1 MGIIRNGI
9 CGTCVWE
16 LNDEMTL
23 TIRPRNGKNG
33 VLRSNS
39 DSDWPWRPCCHI
51 RRVVIEDGV
60 KTGTYAGRMFAGM
73 ADCAEFDVSA
83 LDVSAAKNMHGMFE
97 DCCSLEDITALKKWD
112 VSKAVNMS
120 CIFADC
126 SSLKDI
132 SALAGWNTSRVIDM
146 HRAFCICSSLTD
158 ISALAGWNT
167 SRVIDMCGMFEYCNS
182 LENISPLKKWNI
194 SNVANTCYMFRSCES
209 LTDISPLSGWDV
221 SGIRKKDGMFTYAG
235 ISCDAL
241 DTFIPMVCPKEGAF
255 IGYKKCRGGRIV
267 QLEIPE
273 DAERSSAY
281 GEKCRCSKAKVLNI
295 WTADGKEA
303 GYAVSHYDETFF
315 YCKGSIVEVSDFDP
329 DRFVECGPGIHF
341 FIEKNEALNY
351 ICR

>member
-1 MGIIRNGI
+1 
-9 CGTCVWE
+9 
-16 LNDEMTL
+16 
-23 TIRPRNGKNG
+23 
-33 VLRSNS
+33 
-39 DSDWPWRPCCHI
+39 
-51 RRVVIEDGV
+51 
-60 KTGTYAGRMFAGM
+60 
-73 ADCAEFDVSA
+73 
-83 LDVSAAKNMHGMFE
+83 
-97 DCCSLEDITALKKWD
+97 
-112 VSKAVNMS
+112 MS

-241 DTFIPMVCPKEGAF
+241 DTFIPMACPKEGAF
-255 IGYKKCRGGRIV
+255 IGYKKCRSGRIV

-273 DAERSSAY
+273 GAKRSSAY
-281 GEKCRCSKAKVLNI
+281 GKKCRCSRAKVLNI
-295 WTADGKEA
+295 WTADGEEA
-303 GYAVSHYDETFF
+303 GYAISCHDETFV
-315 YCKGSIVEVSDFDP
+315 YHKGKTVEVKDFNGS
-329 DRFVECGPGIHF
+329 RFNECSSGIHF
-341 FIEKNEALNY
+341 FMTREEAENY
-351 ICR
+351 IL